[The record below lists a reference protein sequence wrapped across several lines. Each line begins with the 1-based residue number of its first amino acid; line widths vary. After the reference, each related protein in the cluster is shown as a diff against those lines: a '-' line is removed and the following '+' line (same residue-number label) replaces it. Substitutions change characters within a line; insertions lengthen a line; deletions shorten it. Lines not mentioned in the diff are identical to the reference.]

1 MKWNAIEFTGIVLFI
16 IGFYGLISRRKV
28 VKSILSLGVMDVG
41 VVLFFLGINYRPG
54 MSPPVGNTAAPA
66 DPLPQ
71 ALMITAI
78 IIGTA
83 VTAVALKMFT
93 VLYHRYGTMDWNDA
107 HLVRREEDK

>member
-1 MKWNAIEFTGIVLFI
+1 
-16 IGFYGLISRRKV
+16 
-28 VKSILSLGVMDVG
+28 
-41 VVLFFLGINYRPG
+41 
-54 MSPPVGNTAAPA
+54 
-66 DPLPQ
+66 
-71 ALMITAI
+71 MITAI